1 MSGAEE
7 TWRERKRKGNMKG
20 EEEKR
25 KEQCEG
31 GEGKREKRKERGE
44 EETWECV
51 AESKGEGGGDCVAKS
66 EGKGEERVRVS
77 VGCWV

>member
-1 MSGAEE
+1 
-7 TWRERKRKGNMKG
+7 MKG

-44 EETWECV
+44 EET
-51 AESKGEGGGDCVAKS
+51 
-66 EGKGEERVRVS
+66 
-77 VGCWV
+77 